1 MVYGKEGIL
10 AANGKVELILYRDIK
25 NYYIHMKRKGITFE
39 KEQVNLN
46 QNEVIIAKDGD
57 EYFFEIGAETTTDVA
72 EAVSILMRTLNWND
86 SIWKTE
92 VTEEMKNVTPEKALY
107 WLSGGKNEWNTLNHY
122 KNPWC
127 EYYLDFQEE
136 FGFLIVNIV
145 NRAKTLLDIREE
157 FNRYL
162 NLETLYNYALSKNM
176 IR

>member
-1 MVYGKEGIL
+1 
-10 AANGKVELILYRDIK
+10 
-25 NYYIHMKRKGITFE
+25 MKRKGITFE

-127 EYYLDFQEE
+127 EYYLNFQEE

>member
-1 MVYGKEGIL
+1 
-10 AANGKVELILYRDIK
+10 
-25 NYYIHMKRKGITFE
+25 MKRKGITFE

-57 EYFFEIGAETTTDVA
+57 EYFFEIGAETTIDVA
-72 EAVSILMRTLNWND
+72 EAVSILMRTITWND

-92 VTEEMKNVTPEKALY
+92 VNEEMKTITPEKALY

-127 EYYLDFQEE
+127 EYYLYFQEE

>member
-1 MVYGKEGIL
+1 
-10 AANGKVELILYRDIK
+10 
-25 NYYIHMKRKGITFE
+25 MKRKDIAFE
-39 KEQVNLN
+39 KEQENFN
-46 QNEVIIAKDGD
+46 QNEVIIAKDGE
-57 EYFFEIGAETTTDVA
+57 EYFFEIGTETTTDLA
-72 EAVSILMRTLNWND
+72 EAVSILMRTVNWDD

-107 WLSGGKNEWNTLNHY
+107 WLSGGKTEWNNLNHY

-145 NRAKTLLDIREE
+145 NRSKILLDIREE
-157 FNRYL
+157 FNKYL
-162 NLETLYNYALSKNM
+162 NLPIIYNYALSKNM